1 MVKAAKRPGGQ
12 KTEKDPSIFSQEYF
26 LQNQADLMSSLCL
39 IIMSGLLFK
48 PTRALSAKFCFVQHN
63 TTNLTD
69 PEIKP
74 MYKVGQADI
83 LVTVF
88 YSLLC
93 IAVHAVENEYF
104 WEKIARRLRLSKTR
118 LSEFMALG
126 STLPYHI
133 AIVFGAVYVM
143 KEEGLLLDPMALLTT
158 VPVVEMPMLMKFYW
172 LLILSFALH
181 QYPEMYFMRVKNEE
195 MPNKIIGY
203 TAFIVPMTAAYISG
217 QLLGFQTFII
227 NYNVKLFIEDDC
239 EMALSTSYWEEGT
252 VPNRKLFQANSKE
265 IVVTHTSHMWN
276 LVTPV
281 LGSQEVGDR
290 GYPSP
295 DELVIEEMPNKIIG
309 YTAFIVPMTAAYIS
323 GQLLGFQ
330 TFIINYN
337 VKLFIE
343 DDCEILVY
351 PGTVVLIIHCLIEI
365 MNAIAT
371 VMDCAGKQELA
382 QPFYKMWS
390 VGFIPARAT
399 ITGLCALTFFNIQGA
414 EGVSPVRLLA
424 CTIVLGGMVALQFYL
439 AANFIHTV
447 LNWRSQAQEVEL
459 AQKKADNFWQ
469 QRKEA
474 NKEAKKA
481 RAEKR
486 VAKEAVVAGKTD

>member
-1 MVKAAKRPGGQ
+1 MVKAAKRPGAQ

-74 MYKVGQADI
+74 MYQVGRADV

-118 LSEFMALG
+118 LSEFMSLG

-133 AIVFGAVYVM
+133 AIVIGAFYVM

-158 VPVVEMPMLMKFYW
+158 VPAVEMPMLMKFYW

-203 TAFIVPMTAAYISG
+203 TAFIVPMTAAYITG
-217 QLLGFQTFII
+217 
-227 NYNVKLFIEDDC
+227 
-239 EMALSTSYWEEGT
+239 
-252 VPNRKLFQANSKE
+252 
-265 IVVTHTSHMWN
+265 
-276 LVTPV
+276 
-281 LGSQEVGDR
+281 
-290 GYPSP
+290 
-295 DELVIEEMPNKIIG
+295 
-309 YTAFIVPMTAAYIS
+309 
-323 GQLLGFQ
+323 
-330 TFIINYN
+330 
-337 VKLFIE
+337 
-343 DDCEILVY
+343 LVY
-351 PGTVVLIIHCLIEI
+351 PGTLVLIIHCLIEI
-365 MNAIAT
+365 LNAVAT
-371 VMDCAGKQELA
+371 VMDCVGKQELA

-399 ITGLCALTFFNIQGA
+399 ITGLCALTFFNIQGV

-439 AANFIHTV
+439 GANFIHTV
-447 LNWRSQAQEVEL
+447 LSWRSEAKEVEL

-486 VAKEAVVAGKTD
+486 VAKEAVVEGKTD